1 MPSSKADD
9 DDDSVFDCIHGHVV
23 SVEDDVL
30 APGITMTSDDPE
42 PTGVPEKKKIEVED
56 METDDMDNGYTQQD
70 SEETPEHMPS
80 SKADDDDDSMF
91 DGIHEHVVSVEDD
104 VLAPGITM
112 TFDDPEPTGVPE
124 KKKIEVEDMETDDMD
139 NGYTQQDQSSI
150 LHVEETT
157 NSSMAMQ
164 EEPSKKVNNNSA
176 TIDSLIFVLGQ
187 TKEVDKF
194 DKTGNRLRAYP
205 NNQKIND
212 EYIEAKVQVGT
223 KLLKS
228 YRIAKKSIKE
238 WEQEY
243 CVNHGGSAPNLED
256 CKKNKHILKLYK
268 QTKLAAQFLKRWNI
282 DYC

>member
-1 MPSSKADD
+1 MPSPKADD
-9 DDDSVFDCIHGHVV
+9 DDDSV
-23 SVEDDVL
+23 
-30 APGITMTSDDPE
+30 
-42 PTGVPEKKKIEVED
+42 
-56 METDDMDNGYTQQD
+56 
-70 SEETPEHMPS
+70 
-80 SKADDDDDSMF
+80 F

-112 TFDDPEPTGVPE
+112 TFDDPEPTGIPE
-124 KKKIEVEDMETDDMD
+124 EKKIEVEDMETDDMD

-150 LHVEETT
+150 PHVEETT
-157 NSSMAMQ
+157 NSSMVMQ
-164 EEPSKKVNNNSA
+164 EEPSKKVNNKST

-194 DKTGNRLRAYP
+194 DKTCNRLRAYP

-212 EYIEAKVQVGT
+212 EYVEAKVQVGT

-228 YRIAKKSIKE
+228 YRIAKQSIKE

-256 CKKNKHILKLYK
+256 YKKNKHILKLYK

>member
-1 MPSSKADD
+1 
-9 DDDSVFDCIHGHVV
+9 
-23 SVEDDVL
+23 
-30 APGITMTSDDPE
+30 
-42 PTGVPEKKKIEVED
+42 
-56 METDDMDNGYTQQD
+56 
-70 SEETPEHMPS
+70 MPS

-150 LHVEETT
+150 PHVEETT

-194 DKTGNRLRAYP
+194 DKHV
-205 NNQKIND
+205 I
-212 EYIEAKVQVGT
+212 V
-223 KLLKS
+223 
-228 YRIAKKSIKE
+228 
-238 WEQEY
+238 
-243 CVNHGGSAPNLED
+243 
-256 CKKNKHILKLYK
+256 
-268 QTKLAAQFLKRWNI
+268 
-282 DYC
+282 